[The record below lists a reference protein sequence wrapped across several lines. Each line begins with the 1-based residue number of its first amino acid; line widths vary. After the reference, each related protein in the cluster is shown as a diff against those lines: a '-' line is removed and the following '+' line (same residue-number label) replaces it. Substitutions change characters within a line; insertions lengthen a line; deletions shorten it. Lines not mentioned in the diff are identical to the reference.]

1 MAERKTRAYDAS
13 RRREL
18 AAQSRARVLD
28 AARRRFADQGYAA
41 TTIAAIAADA
51 DVSVQSITKN
61 FGNKPGLVRALFES
75 ALVGDDDATPLAD
88 RSWITEIHAEPDPRT
103 KLRMFADTLAGILPR
118 TAPIQLLIREAAA
131 DPGLDAVWQQIKF
144 GRLMG
149 MSDMANNLA
158 AGDHLRSGM
167 TVERAR
173 DILWTYSAPEI
184 YELLVIERGHSTQ
197 DYAEFIASG
206 AIAALLPAQPAS
218 RTSKKGARR
227 RA

>member
-1 MAERKTRAYDAS
+1 MTEREKRSYDAS

-28 AARRRFADQGYAA
+28 AARRHFTEQGYAA

-61 FGNKPGLVRALFES
+61 FGNKPGLVRALFDT

-88 RSWITEIHAEPDPRT
+88 RSWITAIHAEPDPRT

-118 TAPIQLLIREAAA
+118 TAPIQLLIREAAPY
-131 DPGLDAVWQQIKF
+131 PGLDAVWQQIKF

-149 MSDMANNLA
+149 MTDMANNLA
-158 AGDHLRSGM
+158 AGGHLRSGI
-167 TVERAR
+167 TVEHAR

-197 DYAEFIASG
+197 DYAAFISSG
-206 AIAALLPAQPAS
+206 TIAALLPVQPAS
-218 RTSKKGARR
+218 RARKKATRR

>member
-1 MAERKTRAYDAS
+1 MAERKRRSYDAS
-13 RRREL
+13 RRREF

-28 AARRRFADQGYAA
+28 AARRHFTEQGYGA
-41 TTIAAIAADA
+41 TTIAAIASDA
-51 DVSVQSITKN
+51 DVSLQSITKN
-61 FGNKPGLVRALFES
+61 FGNKPGLVRALFET

-88 RSWITEIHAEPDPRT
+88 RSWITAIHAEPDPGA
-103 KLRMFADTLAGILPR
+103 KLRMFAETLAGILPR

-149 MSDMANNLA
+149 MTDMADNLA
-158 AGDHLRSGM
+158 AGDHLRSGV
-167 TVERAR
+167 TVEHAR

-184 YELLVIERGHSTQ
+184 YELLVIERGHSPQ

-206 AIAALLPAQPAS
+206 TIAALLPTQPGS
-218 RTSKKGARR
+218 RTPKKATRR

>member
-1 MAERKTRAYDAS
+1 MAEREKRAYDAS

-28 AARRRFADQGYAA
+28 AARRHFTEHGYAA

-61 FGNKPGLVRALFES
+61 FGNKPGLVRALFDT

-88 RSWITEIHAEPDPRT
+88 RSWITAIHAEPDPRT
-103 KLRMFADTLAGILPR
+103 KLLMFADTLADILPR

-149 MSDMANNLA
+149 MTDLADNLA
-158 AGDHLRSGM
+158 AGGHLRAGI
-167 TVERAR
+167 TVEYAR

-197 DYAEFIASG
+197 DYADFIASG
-206 AIAALLPAQPAS
+206 AIAALLPAPSAS
-218 RTSKKGARR
+218 RPTKKATRR
-227 RA
+227 RV